1 MKFLFALLTFA
12 LSFNSYGQNTL
23 KLWYEQPADKWEEAM
38 PVGNGHIGAMVFGRV
53 DDELIQ
59 INDGALW
66 SGIPQ
71 PESVNPEAFQY
82 LQPIREAIDNKDYAR
97 ANELCKKMQGFY
109 SESYMPLGDIRI
121 HQTFK
126 RQNQYSGI
134 SNYYRELLLNDAVT
148 TTSFVVEG
156 VKYNHE
162 VLVSAPDD
170 VLAIRYTA
178 SKPGML
184 NLHLSINS
192 QLKPTLEATGDVLVM
207 RGHVPGKVDP
217 SYYKR
222 KDGESVKYGDTE
234 LTYGMRYQ
242 TDLKATNEGGTVIV
256 DKEGIRVKDADNVTF
271 YITTATSYNGPY
283 KHPYTEGKDEK
294 MLADNALEAVNNKTY
309 DEVKN
314 RHAEDFRN
322 FFNRVQ
328 LHLDSENRNE
338 VAKKMPT
345 DLRLRIYNYGTYD
358 PELEEIFFQYGRY
371 LLISSSRPG
380 GMPANLQGIWNPHL
394 RAPWSSN
401 YTININTEMNYWP
414 AETGNLSELHQ
425 PLLEWILKLERN
437 GTNTAREFY
446 HARGWVAH
454 HNSDIW
460 ALTTPVGD
468 KGNGDPMW
476 ANWYM
481 GGAWLCQHL
490 WEHYAFTGDKE
501 YLAKVYPTMRN
512 AALFCMDWLIENK
525 DPDGN
530 TYLVTSPSTS
540 PENSFRYNGKTYAV
554 NKGTTMDIAIIRE
567 LFTNVIQAGEIL
579 NTDKKLRKLM
589 MEKKERLQPYKI
601 GKLERLQE
609 WYEDYDDV
617 DPHHRHI
624 SHLFGLHPGKDISP
638 IKTPELASA
647 ANKTFQIRGDEG
659 TGWSKAW
666 KINFAARLLDGQ
678 HAYKMLRE
686 TMSYVD
692 PKQPTHGGTF
702 PNLFDAHPPF
712 QIDGNFGATAGV
724 MEMLLQSH
732 LGEIHLLPA
741 LPNEWS
747 DGSVTGLKARGNFQV
762 DIEWEEGKLKNA
774 TIVSL
779 IGSDCKIRAGIPFEV
794 EGTDARC
801 LTDGKFFIA
810 SFKTEKGKQYQIKSK

>member
-1 MKFLFALLTFA
+1 MRYILTILLFAASVATQA
-12 LSFNSYGQNTL
+12 QKTL
-23 KLWYEQPADKWEEAM
+23 RLWYEQPADKWEEAL

-59 INDGALW
+59 VNDGSLW
-66 SGIPQ
+66 SGIPL

-82 LQPIREAIDNKDYAR
+82 LKPIRDAIDAKDYRR
-97 ANELCKKMQGFY
+97 ANDLCKKMQGFY
-109 SESYMPLGDIRI
+109 SESYMPLGDVKL

-134 SNYYRELLLNDAVT
+134 SSYVRDLSLNDALASTV
-148 TTSFVVEG
+148 FYVEG
-156 VKYNHE
+156 VRYTRE

-170 VLAIRYTA
+170 VLAIRLTA
-178 SKPGML
+178 SKPGLL
-184 NLHLSINS
+184 NVDLSLSS
-192 QLKPTLEATGDVLVM
+192 QLQPVIQAEGNVLVM
-207 RGHVPGKVDP
+207 KGHAPGKVDP

-222 KDGESVKYGDTE
+222 KDGNSIEYGETE
-234 LTYGMRYQ
+234 QTYGMRYQ
-242 TDLKATNEGGTVIV
+242 TDVQAVNEGGELTV
-256 DKEGIRVKDADNVTF
+256 DEQGIHVKDADNITF
-271 YITTATSYNGPY
+271 YLTSATSYNGPY
-283 KHPYTEGKDEK
+283 KHPYLEGKDERT
-294 MLADNALEAVNNKTY
+294 LADNALSKAVAKSY
-309 DEVKN
+309 EQIK
-314 RHAEDFRN
+314 AEHVSDFQS
-322 FFNRVQ
+322 FFNRVS
-328 LHLDSENRNE
+328 LELDDTQEE
-338 VAKKMPT
+338 QACKKMPT
-345 DLRLRIYNYGTYD
+345 DLRLRVYNYGGAD
-358 PELEEIFFQYGRY
+358 LELEEIFFQYGRY
-371 LLISSSRPG
+371 LLISCSRPG
-380 GMPANLQGIWNPHL
+380 GTPANLQGIWNPHF

-401 YTININTEMNYWP
+401 FTININTEMNYWP
-414 AETGNLSELHQ
+414 AEPGNLSELHT
-425 PLLEWILKLERN
+425 PLLEWIQQLERN
-437 GTNTAREFY
+437 GTNTASEFY

-454 HNSDIW
+454 HNSDVW

-468 KGNGDPMW
+468 RGNGDPSW

-490 WEHYAFTGDKE
+490 WEHYAFTGDKD

-530 TYLVTSPSTS
+530 TYLITSPSTS
-540 PENSFRYNGKTYAV
+540 PENKFRYEGKTYAV
-554 NKGTTMDIAIIRE
+554 NKGTTMDIAIIRD
-567 LFTNVIQAGEIL
+567 LFTNVIQASEIL
-579 NTDKKLRKLM
+579 NTDKKLRRQIA
-589 MEKKERLQPYKI
+589 EKKARLQPYKI
-601 GKLERLQE
+601 GKQDRLQE
-609 WYEDYDDV
+609 WYEDYEDV

-638 IKTPELASA
+638 ITTPDLARA
-647 ANKTFQIRGDEG
+647 ADKTFQIRGDEG

-741 LPNEWS
+741 IPAAWRN
-747 DGSVTGLKARGNFQV
+747 GKVCGMKARGNFQV
-762 DIEWEEGKLKNA
+762 DMEWHDGSLRNA
-774 TIVSL
+774 AILSV
-779 IGSDCKIRAGIPFEV
+779 IGSDCTVRAAVPFII
-794 EGTDARC
+794 EGMDVSC
-801 LTDGKFFIA
+801 QKDGDYYVA
-810 SFKTEKGKQYQIKSK
+810 TFKTEKGKTYFLRSK

>member
-1 MKFLFALLTFA
+1 MKFLFALLTFT
-12 LSFNSYGQNTL
+12 LSLNAQAQKTL
-23 KLWYEQPADKWEEAM
+23 KLWYEQPADKWEEAL

-59 INDGALW
+59 INDGTLW

-71 PESVNPEAFQY
+71 PESVNPDAFQY
-82 LQPIREAIDNKDYAR
+82 LKPIREAIDRKDYAT

-134 SNYYRELLLNDAVT
+134 GSYNRELSLNDALT
-148 TTSFVVEG
+148 TTSYSIEG
-156 VKYNHE
+156 VNYSHQ

-170 VLAIRYTA
+170 VMAIRYEA

-184 NLHLSINS
+184 NLHLSISS
-192 QLKPTLEATGDVLVM
+192 QLKPQIDANGLVLTM
-207 RGHVPGKVDP
+207 KGHVPGKVDP

-222 KDGESVKYGDTE
+222 KEGESVRFGDSE
-234 LTYGMRYQ
+234 LTYGMRYL
-242 TDLKATNEGGTVIV
+242 TNVTARNEGGTIIV
-256 DKEGIRVKDADNVTF
+256 DNDGIRVKDADNVTF

-283 KHPYTEGKDEK
+283 KHPYVEGKDEK
-294 MLADNALEAVNNKTY
+294 AIADNALDKALAKSY
-309 DEVKN
+309 DQIKDAHI
-314 RHAEDFRN
+314 RDFKS
-322 FFNRVQ
+322 FFDRVQ
-328 LHLDSENRNE
+328 LNLDNE
-338 VAKKMPT
+338 TQSLVASKMPT
-345 DLRLRIYNYGTYD
+345 DLRLRVYSYGTPD

-371 LLISSSRPG
+371 LLISCSRPG

-401 YTININTEMNYWP
+401 YTININTEMNYWLAEP
-414 AETGNLSELHQ
+414 ANLSELHM
-425 PLLEWILKLERN
+425 PLLNWIQQLERN

-460 ALTTPVGD
+460 ALTTAVGD

-501 YLAKVYPTMRN
+501 YLARVYPTMRN

-540 PENSFRYNGKTYAV
+540 PENTFRYQGKTYAV
-554 NKGTTMDIAIIRE
+554 NKGTTMDIAIIRD
-567 LFTNVIQAGEIL
+567 LFTNVIKASEIL
-579 NTDKKLRKLM
+579 DTDKKLRKQIA
-589 MEKKERLQPYKI
+589 EKKARLQPYKI
-601 GKLERLQE
+601 GKLNRLQE
-609 WYEDYDDV
+609 WYEDYEDV

-638 IKTPELASA
+638 ITTPDLAKA
-647 ANKTFQIRGDEG
+647 ADKTFQIRGDEG

-666 KINFAARLLDGQ
+666 KINFAARLLDGP

-712 QIDGNFGATAGV
+712 QIDGNFGATAGII
-724 MEMLLQSH
+724 EMLLQSH

-741 LPNEWS
+741 LPKEWGK
-747 DGSVTGLKARGNFQV
+747 GSVKGLKARGNFCV
-762 DIEWEEGKLKNA
+762 DISWDNGKLCNA
-774 TIVSL
+774 TITSG
-779 IGSDCKIRAGIPFEV
+779 IGGDCTLRADVPFLV
-794 EGTDARC
+794 EGVDSQCRN
-801 LTDGKFFIA
+801 DGKYYLM
-810 SFKTEKGKQYQIKSK
+810 SFKTEKGKIYNIKSK

>member
-1 MKFLFALLTFA
+1 MKILFLLLTFSA
-12 LSFNSYGQNTL
+12 SLTMHAQKTL
-23 KLWYEQPADKWEEAM
+23 KLWYEQPADKWEEAL

-59 INDGALW
+59 INDGTLW

-71 PESVNPEAFQY
+71 PESVNPEAYQY
-82 LQPIREAIDNKDYAR
+82 LQPIREAINQKDYAK
-97 ANELCKKMQGFY
+97 ANELCKKMQGYY
-109 SESYMPLGDIRI
+109 SESYMPLGDVKI

-126 RQNQYSGI
+126 RRNQYSGI
-134 SNYYRELLLNDAVT
+134 STYTRELVLNDALT
-148 TTSFVVEG
+148 TTSFFVEG
-156 VKYNHE
+156 VKYTRE

-170 VLAIRYTA
+170 VMAIRYTA
-178 SKPGML
+178 SRPGFL
-184 NLHLSINS
+184 TLDLSIGS
-192 QLKPTLEATGDVLVM
+192 QLQPAIETSGDVLVM
-207 RGHVPGKVDP
+207 KGHVPGKVDP
-217 SYYKR
+217 SYYNR
-222 KDGESVKYGDTE
+222 KDGESVRYGDSE
-234 LTYGMRYQ
+234 LAYGMRYQ
-242 TDLKATNEGGTVIV
+242 TDITAKNEGGTLTV
-256 DKEGIRVKDADNVTF
+256 DQSGIHVKDADHVTF
-271 YITTATSYNGPY
+271 YLTTATSYNGPY
-283 KHPYTEGKDEK
+283 KHPFMEGKDEK
-294 MLADNALEAVNNKTY
+294 ALADNALQKAITKTY
-309 DEVKN
+309 DDIKS
-314 RHAEDFRN
+314 RHTDDFQS

-328 LHLDSENRNE
+328 LKLDNGSESE
-338 VAKKMPT
+338 IPKKMPT
-345 DLRLRIYNYGTYD
+345 DLRLRVYSYGTPD

-371 LLISSSRPG
+371 LLISCSRPG

-414 AETGNLSELHQ
+414 AEPGNLSEFHQ
-425 PLLEWILKLERN
+425 PLLDWIQQLERN

-460 ALTTPVGD
+460 ALTTAVGD

-501 YLAKVYPTMRN
+501 YLEKVYPTMRN

-540 PENSFRYNGKTYAV
+540 PENSFRYAGKTYSV
-554 NKGTTMDIAIIRE
+554 NKGTTMDIAIIRD
-567 LFTNVIQAGEIL
+567 LFTNVIQASEIL
-579 NTDKKLRKLM
+579 NTDKKLRKQI
-589 MEKKERLQPYKI
+589 MEKKARLQPYKI
-601 GKLERLQE
+601 GKLSRLQE
-609 WYEDYDDV
+609 WYEDYEDV

-638 IKTPELASA
+638 IKTPDLAKA
-647 ANKTFQIRGDEG
+647 ADKTFQIRGDEG

-712 QIDGNFGATAGV
+712 QIDGNFGATAGI

-741 LPNEWS
+741 LPAQWS
-747 DGSVTGLKARGNFQV
+747 QGSVKGLKARGNFQV
-762 DIEWEEGKLKNA
+762 DIEWKDGKLENA
-774 TIVSL
+774 TVLSL
-779 IGSDCKIRAGIPFEV
+779 IGNDCKIRADVPFEV
-794 EGTDARC
+794 NGTQAVYNQEGNYYTA
-801 LTDGKFFIA
+801 T
-810 SFKTEKGKQYQIKSK
+810 FKTEKENRYRIKSK